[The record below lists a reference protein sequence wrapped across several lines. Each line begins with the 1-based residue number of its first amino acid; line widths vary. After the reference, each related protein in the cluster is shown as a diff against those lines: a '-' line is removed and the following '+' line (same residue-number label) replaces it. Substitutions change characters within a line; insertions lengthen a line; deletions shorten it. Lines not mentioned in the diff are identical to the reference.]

1 MLNFHHCQP
10 SGSPFPITYKNAVTD
25 ENRDWLTLS
34 EASKLLGIH
43 PATLRQWVDA
53 GQVPS
58 FRTPGGHRRFLAADL
73 RAFLMRASTGAPE
86 LEQAGAGN
94 AMLETALVQTRS
106 ELRRS
111 PPDENTW
118 YSAFDDPGRERQRA
132 LGRQLFEYALQY
144 VTRTNLRSGLL
155 PRGRALGQ
163 AYAESSLHYNISL
176 LETVRAFQYFR
187 MNLLQALTGNS
198 VSPRPL
204 DVDDLRLRQDVD
216 IFLNEVLY
224 GLIEAYEGTV
234 LGAGTTDYDNEED
247 W

>member
-1 MLNFHHCQP
+1 M
-10 SGSPFPITYKNAVTD
+10 TD
-25 ENRDWLTLS
+25 EERNWLTLS
-34 EASKLLGIH
+34 EASKLLGVH

-73 RAFLMRASTGAPE
+73 RTFLMRASTGAPE
-86 LEQAGAGN
+86 LEHAAASN
-94 AMLETALVQTRS
+94 EMLETALVQTRR
-106 ELRRS
+106 ELLRA

-118 YSAFDDPGRERQRA
+118 YSAFDDTGRERQRV

-144 VTRTNLRSGLL
+144 VTRTNLRTDLL
-155 PRGRALGQ
+155 PRGRALGE
-163 AYAESSLHYNISL
+163 AYADGSLRYNISL

-187 MNLLQALTGNS
+187 ANLLQALTGTG

-204 DVDDLRLRQDVD
+204 DVDGPRLRQDVD
-216 IFLNEVLY
+216 TFLNEVLY
-224 GLIEAYEGTV
+224 GLIEAYERTV
-234 LGAGTTDYDNEED
+234 LGPVLSLQTPDDGNVED